1 MSQPPSDWQIEFFAN
16 SPGDE
21 SPVLVFIK
29 TLTIEEQA
37 KIFNH
42 LKLLK
47 EFGVRLGLPHAKSL
61 SGHKPLWELRPM
73 PHRLIYVAMSGR
85 KFVVLHAFKKEKNK
99 TPKKDL
105 EVAEKRYQIV
115 KEREG

>member
-16 SPGDE
+16 SSGD
-21 SPVLVFIK
+21 SPVLEFIN
-29 TLTIEEQA
+29 TLTVKERG
-37 KIFNH
+37 KIRDH

-47 EFGVRLGLPHAKSL
+47 EFGVGLGLPHAKPL

-73 PHRLIYVAMSGR
+73 PHRLIYVAVSGR

-105 EVAEKRYQIV
+105 KVAEKRYQIV